1 MRELAKRLEAL
12 QMQRCA
18 ESAEIQAIDPIPR
31 LIDDRGAFGIAAVPE
46 GQEGGYAE
54 AASPSER
61 DALYASLMS
70 RLLYRSRPDPVI
82 CRAALLL
89 HNNPA
94 LSLRTLASKLG
105 VSKEYLSRGLR
116 TVLGTSPKQ
125 LVRIARIERA
135 LARAA
140 AKARGMRSTADE
152 TVKPRVHVLDRVS
165 SWDD

>member
-18 ESAEIQAIDPIPR
+18 KSAEIQAIDPIPH
-31 LIDDRGAFGIAAVPE
+31 LIDDRGAFGIAAAPE
-46 GQEGGYAE
+46 GQDDCAE

-61 DALYASLMS
+61 EALRASLMS
-70 RLLYRSRPDPVI
+70 RLLHRSRPDPVI

-89 HNNPA
+89 RNNPG
-94 LSLRTLASKLG
+94 LSLRTIAAKLG

-125 LVRIARIERA
+125 LARIARIERA

-140 AKARGMRSTADE
+140 ANGRDTRSTAE
-152 TVKPRVHVLDRVS
+152 EKARPQARALDRVS

>member
-18 ESAEIQAIDPIPR
+18 ESAEVQAIDPIPH
-31 LIDDRGAFGIAAVPE
+31 LDDHRGVFGIAAVPE
-46 GQEGGYAE
+46 GQEETYVE

-61 DALYASLMS
+61 GALRASLMS
-70 RLLYRSRPDPVI
+70 RLLHRSRPDPVI
-82 CRAALLL
+82 CRAARLLR
-89 HNNPA
+89 NNPA
-94 LSLRTLASKLG
+94 LSLRTLASRLG
-105 VSKEYLSRGLR
+105 VSTEYLSRGLR

-140 AKARGMRSTADE
+140 ANARDRRSPADE
-152 TVKPRVHVLDRVS
+152 KVKPRVRASDRVS
-165 SWDD
+165 SWGD

>member
-1 MRELAKRLEAL
+1 MRELARRLEAL

-18 ESAEIQAIDPIPR
+18 ESAEIQAINNLPH
-31 LIDDRGAFGIAAVPE
+31 LDDHRGVFGIAAVPE
-46 GQEGGYAE
+46 GRDSYVE
-54 AASPSER
+54 AAGSSEPK
-61 DALYASLMS
+61 ALRASLMS
-70 RLLYRSRPDPVI
+70 RLLHRSRPDPVI

-89 HNNPA
+89 RNNPA

-116 TVLGTSPKQ
+116 TVLGTSPTQ

-140 AKARGMRSTADE
+140 ADARDGRSRADD
-152 TVKPRVHVLDRVS
+152 TVRPRAHALDRVP